1 MHYPN
6 TPFAQNTSSR
16 HYLKKQKH
24 SFVSTML
31 EIIPGEVST
40 AKLHGYMLA
49 AIAPRPICFASTIDN
64 EGNVNL
70 SPYSFFNA
78 FGSNPTTL
86 IFSPARRVRDNTT
99 KHTLQNAIETKEV
112 CINVVTYE
120 IVQQMSLASTEY
132 AKGVNEFEKAGFTE
146 LASDLIKAPRVKE
159 SPVQFECK
167 VREVIETGQEGG
179 AGNLIICEILKMHI
193 SEDILGED
201 GTIDQRKIHLV
212 ARMGK
217 NWYSKAFGDALFEIE
232 KPLATKGIG
241 VDAIPNDIRLSH
253 VLTGNNLGQLGN
265 VESIPTNNEVVAYKE
280 ADPILNDLFTRI
292 SVDPENLKEQQ
303 HILAKD
309 LLSEGKTNEAWKVL
323 LAK

>member
-1 MHYPN
+1 
-6 TPFAQNTSSR
+6 
-16 HYLKKQKH
+16 
-24 SFVSTML
+24 ML
-31 EIIPGEVST
+31 EIIPGEVPT
-40 AKLHGYMLA
+40 GKLHGFMLS
-49 AIAPRPICFASTIDN
+49 AIAPRPICFASTVDKD
-64 EGNVNL
+64 GNVNL

-86 IFSPARRVRDNTT
+86 IFSPARRVRNNTI
-99 KHTLQNAIETKEV
+99 KHTLENVYETKEV

-132 AKGVNEFEKAGFTE
+132 DKGVNEFEKAGFTE

-179 AGNLIICEILKMHI
+179 AGNLVVCEILKMHI

-201 GTIDQRKIHLV
+201 GTIDQHKLHLV
-212 ARMGK
+212 GRLGK
-217 NWYSKAFGDALFEIE
+217 NWYGKGYGDALFEIE
-232 KPLATKGIG
+232 KPIATKGIG
-241 VDAIPNDIRLSH
+241 VDAIPSEIRLSH

-265 VESIPTNNEVVAYKE
+265 VEGLPTDDEVIAYKQE
-280 ADPILNDLFTRI
+280 NTELAELFTRL
-292 SVDPENLKEQQ
+292 SSDPDNLKEQQ
-303 HILAKD
+303 HILAKN
-309 LLSEGKTNEAWKVL
+309 LLAEGKTAEAWKVL